1 MTSAS
6 QACGSI
12 SFNFAVPIRE
22 YMAAARCPPRSDP
35 AKSHDFLPRA
45 TPRNDLSAAA
55 YSGVIRPLIPKVF
68 GHPFRFYPATDSGA
82 SGHPC
87 DVLLRGNL

>member
-1 MTSAS
+1 M
-6 QACGSI
+6 
-12 SFNFAVPIRE
+12 
-22 YMAAARCPPRSDP
+22 
-35 AKSHDFLPRA
+35 
-45 TPRNDLSAAA
+45 RNDCCRAAIGDGIVAFACVIGPVGGDGA
-55 YSGVIRPLIPKVF
+55 YSGVIRPLIPKVS

>member
-1 MTSAS
+1 MKGYTV
-6 QACGSI
+6 
-12 SFNFAVPIRE
+12 FNVEQIDE
-22 YMAAARCPPRSDP
+22 
-35 AKSHDFLPRA
+35 LP
-45 TPRNDLSAAA
+45 A
-55 YSGVIRPLIPKVF
+55 YSGVIRPLIPKVS

>member
-1 MTSAS
+1 M
-6 QACGSI
+6 
-12 SFNFAVPIRE
+12 
-22 YMAAARCPPRSDP
+22 
-35 AKSHDFLPRA
+35 KDF
-45 TPRNDLSAAA
+45 DQIAA
-55 YSGVIRPLIPKVF
+55 YSGVIRPLIPKVS